1 MDAPEECRDVIVL
14 NRKGKGHYTKVVR
27 DCYYRVYH
35 DPERASDLRTF
46 GVTYVNPRINFTKKL
61 SPDVPSPNLIFGS
74 IVADENLLSD
84 DLAAM
89 DNEKMKKVFQSAFV
103 MPAHKIPELYLN
115 KSLEIQLVKYFK
127 QFGGKVESQLS
138 LPKEQHN
145 CYHTSSPDL
154 VLWLKCPVTVHEQRD
169 ESDSTHEELSTSETD
184 GEDYVAV
191 SELKKGAHGKYQL
204 YGEGFNVAAGYAC
217 SLLRQGKPVTSVT
230 VYCLLL
236 VKECKYGTV
245 AEMTIDFERGVCT
258 LKEDPDERTADEC
271 FQILASLGR
280 LS

>member
-1 MDAPEECRDVIVL
+1 MDVPQACHDVIVL
-14 NRKGKGHYTKVVR
+14 NKGPYKKMIGGA
-27 DCYYRVYH
+27 YYRVYH
-35 DPERASDLRTF
+35 DPQRASDLRTF
-46 GVTYVNPRINFTKKL
+46 DVTYIKPQIDFTKKL

-89 DNEKMKKVFQSAFV
+89 DNEKMKEVFQSAFI

-115 KSLEIQLVKYFK
+115 RSLEIQLVKYFK

-138 LPKEQHN
+138 FPKEEHN
-145 CYHTSSPDL
+145 YYHTSSPDL

-169 ESDSTHEELSTSETD
+169 ESDSTHEDEGESSMSGTD

-217 SLLRQGKPVTSVT
+217 SQLRQRKPVTSIT

-236 VKECKYGTV
+236 VKECKYGKL
-245 AEMTIDFERGVCT
+245 AEMTINFESGECT
-258 LKEDPDERTADEC
+258 LKEDPNEHTADEC